1 MPPHTPS
8 RQNGDNNTGAL
19 LWGLL
24 LTLVFA
30 AVEALG
36 GILSGSLALLGD
48 AGHMATDSLALGF
61 GALAAWLSRY
71 PPTMRHSYGLQ
82 RFELLGG
89 LVNALFML
97 GVVVWLAYEAV
108 QRLAAPQPVAGGAVM
123 IIAAVGLSVNLL
135 VLRILHRGA
144 QSFNTRGAILHVLGD
159 LLGSV
164 AALTSGAVV
173 FFTDWTT
180 IDPLLS
186 LVIGVLILGST
197 GKLLLEVL
205 HVFLEGVPPH
215 VDLAEVG
222 RTMAEL
228 EGVEEVHDLHIW
240 SLASGSHALSA
251 HIYIRDMGRWP
262 QLLAAIQ
269 KLLRHEYEITHTTI
283 QPEPAAAVT
292 FKPLSDVLRELKT
305 PHRDRPRSH
314 NPT

>member
-8 RQNGDNNTGAL
+8 RQNAHSNTAAL
-19 LWGLL
+19 LWSLS
-24 LTLVFA
+24 LTLLFA
-30 AVEALG
+30 VIEVVG

-48 AGHMATDSLALGF
+48 AGHMATDSLALGV

-82 RFELLGG
+82 RFELIGG

-97 GVVVWLAYEAV
+97 GVVGWLAYEAV

-123 IIAAVGLSVNLL
+123 ILATVGLGVNLM
-135 VLRILHRGA
+135 VLRVLHGSA
-144 QSFNTRGAILHVLGD
+144 KSFNTRGAILHVLGD

-164 AALTSGAVV
+164 TALTSGAVI
-173 FFTDWTT
+173 FFTGWVA

-186 LVIGVLILGST
+186 LLIGLLILGST
-197 GKLLLEVL
+197 SKLLLEVL

-215 VDLAEVG
+215 VNLAEVG
-222 RTMAEL
+222 RTLAEL

-240 SLASGSHALSA
+240 TLASGSHALSA
-251 HIYIRDMGRWP
+251 HIYIRDMSRWP

-269 KLLRHEYEITHTTI
+269 ELLKHDYAITHTTI
-283 QPEPAAAVT
+283 QPEPAADVT
-292 FKPLSDVLRELKT
+292 FKSLSDVVRELKT
-305 PHRDRPRSH
+305 PRRAPSRSR
-314 NPT
+314 

>member
-8 RQNGDNNTGAL
+8 RQNEDNNTGAL
-19 LWGLL
+19 LWSLL

-30 AVEALG
+30 AVEAVG

-97 GVVVWLAYEAV
+97 GVVAWLAYEAV
-108 QRLAAPQPVAGGAVM
+108 QRLAAPQPVAGGTVM
-123 IIAAVGLSVNLL
+123 IVAAVGLSVNLL

-164 AALTSGAVV
+164 AALASGTVV
-173 FFTDWTT
+173 FFTGWTP

-222 RTMAEL
+222 QTLAEL

-240 SLASGSHALSA
+240 TLASGNHALSA
-251 HIYIRDMGRWP
+251 HIYIRDMGCWP
-262 QLLAAIQ
+262 QLLTAIQ
-269 KLLRHEYEITHTTI
+269 KLLRHEYAITHATI
-283 QPEPAAAVT
+283 QPEPTAAIT
-292 FKPLSDVLRELKT
+292 FKPLSDVVRELKT
-305 PHRDRPRSH
+305 PRRDRPRSH